1 MLLNPFTLQTV
12 WNGYYSTR
20 LLGGATLTA
29 VGNRGLDA
37 GVYCS
42 HMPPQFDHCRLV
54 ALSSWVGMT
63 LSIFESTQRM
73 SICRLDRS
81 PICHWISLISGLH
94 RPGQS
99 EIKTKTGTRSLHVTF
114 KLGWSTFGNFASY
127 EESTDSP
134 IWDYGA
140 NFCTVVIFCFSVFVE
155 CKQTFQCVLVGWEWS
170 CIIEPQIKSFR
181 RWTWEVSIQLEDSTR
196 TNTWA
201 DNVCRWQW
209 KVWYHYQSLPIP
221 LIPIL

>member
-1 MLLNPFTLQTV
+1 MPRSVAPPWAHATSIWPLLPSGLQLA
-12 WNGYYSTR
+12 SC
-20 LLGGATLTA
+20 L
-29 VGNRGLDA
+29 
-37 GVYCS
+37 
-42 HMPPQFDHCRLV
+42 
-54 ALSSWVGMT
+54 GMT
-63 LSIFESTQRM
+63 LSIFESTRRM

-81 PICHWISLISGLH
+81 PICHWISPISGSD
-94 RPGQS
+94 RSGQS
-99 EIKTKTGTRSLHVTF
+99 EIKTKTGTF
-114 KLGWSTFGNFASY
+114 STRDLQTRVVHLWKTNFASC
-127 EESTDSP
+127 EESTGSP

-155 CKQTFQCVLVGWEWS
+155 CKQTFHCVLVGWEWS